1 MPVGARQLWLYSKI
15 SKKKLMLKKNY
26 SKIQKPQIYLQNLKN
41 TFWYGKLVSKRSF
54 LLFLQK
60 CSKKVNKL

>member
-41 TFWYGKLVSKRSF
+41 TFWYGKLVAKR
-54 LLFLQK
+54 LFFIIFAK
-60 CSKKVNKL
+60 MFKKS